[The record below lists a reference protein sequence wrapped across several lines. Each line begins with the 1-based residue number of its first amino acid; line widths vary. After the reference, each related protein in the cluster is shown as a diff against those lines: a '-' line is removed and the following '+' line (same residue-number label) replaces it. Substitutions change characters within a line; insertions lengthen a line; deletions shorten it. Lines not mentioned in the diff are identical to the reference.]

1 MSSGFSGLRAGNILF
16 FSLIFQQSPS
26 THPMNQTPAS
36 SQPPL
41 PRMAF
46 ISGLGFGG
54 STTFLCH
61 LTTEL
66 TRRGVPVLVVSP
78 ESENAFASDFRAGGV
93 KVILQKGR
101 LIFED
106 RLHSM
111 MLTLAQFRPTVVVGC
126 MGADS
131 YEVLRYVPKG
141 VRRLAVIQ
149 TDHPIHYDPAVH
161 YAGCLD
167 AIVGISTKI
176 TERLEKMEVFRDVTK
191 RCLLHGVAMPATIE
205 PRGNGSECLRILYLG
220 RITNGQKRVY
230 LFPQILAD
238 LKKSGIPFRWTIV
251 GDGDQRTHLEPLM
264 ASDEPGQEVLFTGSL
279 PNAQIPALL
288 EQHDVFLLASDA
300 EGLPISLLEAM
311 AHGLVPVVS
320 DIESGIRDVVDD
332 GNGCLVPVDD
342 TAGYARAL
350 VHLHRNRG
358 ELAAKSAAAH
368 ARVREH
374 FSVSAMA
381 DRWLAEI
388 PSPPPAIEPW
398 PKHFKIKAPLTTGKN
413 PVHFS
418 TPMRVLR
425 RMAARLRK

>member
-1 MSSGFSGLRAGNILF
+1 
-16 FSLIFQQSPS
+16 
-26 THPMNQTPAS
+26 
-36 SQPPL
+36 
-41 PRMAF
+41 MAF

-78 ESENAFASDFRAGGV
+78 ESENAFASDFQAGGV
-93 KVILQKGR
+93 KVILQKSR

-111 MLTLAQFRPTVVVGC
+111 MQAVREFQPTVAVGC
-126 MGADS
+126 VGADS

-149 TDHPIHYDPAVH
+149 TDAVLHYNTAVH

-191 RCLLHGVAMPATIE
+191 RCLLHGVAMPAAIE

-220 RITNGQKRVY
+220 RVTNGQKRVH

-238 LKKSGIPFRWTIV
+238 LKKSGIPFCWTIV
-251 GDGDQRTHLEPLM
+251 GDGDQRAILEQLM
-264 ASDEPGQEVLFTGSL
+264 ASDELGRQVIFTGSL

-320 DIESGIRDVVDD
+320 DLESGIRDVVDD

-342 TAGYARAL
+342 TSGYARAL

-358 ELAAKSAAAH
+358 ELAAKSGAAH

-388 PSPPPAIEPW
+388 PSPLTAIEPW
-398 PKHFKIKAPLTTGKN
+398 PKHFKIKAPLTAGKN
-413 PVHFS
+413 LLHFS
-418 TPMRVLR
+418 APMRVLR
-425 RMAARLRK
+425 RMAARLRH